1 MTLPSLIE
9 LAKTYAHERTVLAE
23 RVSALEA
30 EVQASQRRRLPGIKS
45 ALAAAADAK
54 ANLEQGI
61 DNSRALFD
69 SPRTATHFG
78 IKFGIKKGAG
88 KIEFGNEAGVIARIK
103 KLFGEAKAAVLIKTT
118 EKLQKKAL
126 STLPADDL
134 KRIGCTVGDTGDHV
148 FIAAE
153 DTAVDK
159 LVERLLKEGS
169 GEEISDSQDA

>member
-1 MTLPSLIE
+1 MTLLTIIE
-9 LAKTYAHERTVLAE
+9 RAKSYAHERTVLSE

-30 EVQASQRRRLPGIKS
+30 EVQAAQRRRLPGIKS

-54 ANLEQGI
+54 AALETAI
-61 DNSRALFD
+61 NDNRDLFE

-78 IKFGIKKGAG
+78 IKFGLKKGAG

-126 STLPADDL
+126 STLPADEL
-134 KRIGCTVGDTGDHV
+134 KKIGCTVGATGYHI

-169 GEEISDSQDA
+169 GEEIEAAE